1 MSSSCSFQI
10 HLSCRLEGL
19 ASIGRQAEQLA
30 PGPGRSGWP
39 GLQII
44 QHHGFLTWFLQETSK
59 NTKKNQVQK
68 MSKTSVN
75 ICVKRN
81 MRNEKS
87 VHRFGLKTVT
97 SSNIHQPSVTIS
109 DPRCKLPGQ
118 PSQAVHWLHR
128 SSKSPLEVTKMGGI
142 EVKIPSGFQLR
153 RVSRPWAWANGN
165 DPHSGDF
172 AILDFWETTICV

>member
-30 PGPGRSGWP
+30 PGPGTIWVTWAPNHPTPWISNMISTGN
-39 GLQII
+39 I
-44 QHHGFLTWFLQETSK
+44 QKH
-59 NTKKNQVQK
+59 QK
-68 MSKTSVN
+68 KTSPKNVQN